1 MNGAP
6 PRWMSGPVSALLPP
20 SRREQILGDLEERYR
35 AAGPTRARRQY
46 LFDAVTLVLAI
57 FWAGRH
63 QWYIGGN
70 APPRL
75 RLASGVRGVR
85 AQVEGFQQENYCRT
99 LVYGGMMGLL
109 TAVIVWQLVSRDNWQ
124 GRLYLS
130 FTVAALL
137 FTVYQHFRRGGG
149 QTVPAGASLPSLVAF
164 HRRAL
169 ERRRDF
175 LQTLW
180 YWKMLPLA
188 LPVLTAV
195 ALERGGGLGSVVALA
210 GCFASALAA
219 ARGQARRIQQQ
230 LDELERVPTTGAG

>member
-20 SRREQILGDLEERYR
+20 SRREEILGDLEERYR
-35 AAGPTRARRQY
+35 AADPTRAQRQY
-46 LFDAVTLVLAI
+46 LFDAVTLVPAV

-63 QWYIGGN
+63 QWYISRD

-99 LVYGGMMGLL
+99 LVYGGMMALGAAL
-109 TAVIVWQLVSRDNWQ
+109 IVWPLVSRDNRLV
-124 GRLYLS
+124 RLYLL
-130 FTVAALL
+130 FIVAALL
-137 FTVYQHFRRGGG
+137 FTAYQHYRRGGG
-149 QTVPAGASLPSLVAF
+149 QAVPAGASLPSLVAF

-188 LPVLTAV
+188 LPLLIEV
-195 ALERGGGLGSVVALA
+195 AFERSGGLGSVVTLT
-210 GCFASALAA
+210 GCFAVALTA

-230 LDELERVPTTGAG
+230 IDELERVPTAGAG